1 MRHQEIEYYS
11 DGELVRA
18 NWRTPDETNGPVPAI
33 IQGPGWMGLKD
44 AAAYTRYHEAL
55 TAAGYGVLCIDY
67 RGYGESEGERGQLS
81 ANGQLEDLIN
91 GISYLTTRDDV
102 ETEAIGA
109 FATGGTG
116 GGNVV
121 MLAAYDERVRA
132 VVSQFPVA
140 DGEDWL
146 HRMRPEHEWL
156 AYTARLAEDRKRRV
170 LTGVSESIHPR
181 EDIMVQTP
189 ERKASNFK
197 KDVDVKIEMSV
208 PMSAVDGI
216 LRYKPVDAARGMTTP
231 LMLIAV
237 ETDATTPVDHAESI
251 YDVVAGPKKL
261 LVQRHT
267 THYAAY
273 DQYFDRVMPEI
284 VAWFDAHLTGPGD
297 IVVRSS
303 DPQS

>member
-1 MRHQEIEYYS
+1 MRHEQIEYYS
-11 DGELVRA
+11 EGQLVRA
-18 NWRTPDETNGPVPAI
+18 NWRSPDEVDGPVSAV

-55 TAAGYGVLCIDY
+55 TGAGYGVLAIDY
-67 RGYGESEGERGQLS
+67 RGFGESEGERGQLS
-81 ANGQLEDLIN
+81 ASGQLEDLIN
-91 GISYLTTRDDV
+91 GVTYLTTREDV
-102 ETEAIGA
+102 DPEAIGA

-121 MLAAYDERVRA
+121 LLAAHDERVRA

-156 AYTARLAEDRKRRV
+156 AYKDRLVEDRKRRV
-170 LTGVSESIHPR
+170 LTGHSELIHPR

-216 LRYKPVDAARGMTTP
+216 LRYKPADAARGMTTP
-231 LMLIAV
+231 LMLIGV
-237 ETDATTPVDHAESI
+237 ETDATTPLDHAKMI

-273 DQYFDRVMPEI
+273 DQYFDRVMPHI
-284 VAWFDAHLTGPGD
+284 IAWFDAHLSGPGD
-297 IVVRSS
+297 IVVTAS